1 MSWNWRIVCSG
12 KKEENFKTWG
22 TSQAIG
28 CWCSLSELNQETS
41 WDGHVFL
48 GNETPWRP
56 LCITDTDAQT
66 RLWCHAWYLLY
77 VVTVLWCHAWY
88 LLYVVTVQSLSS
100 VRLLLTAWTAAYQAS
115 LSFIISR
122 SLLKLIVSIL
132 SPSICHEVGDA
143 TQPSHPLP
151 PSSPFAFN
159 LFQHQGLFQWVGSSH
174 QMAKVLELQF

>member
-122 SLLKLIVSIL
+122 SLLKLMSMELVMPPNHLIL
-132 SPSICHEVGDA
+132 CHPLLLLPSIFP
-143 TQPSHPLP
+143 TYT
-151 PSSPFAFN
+151 
-159 LFQHQGLFQWVGSSH
+159 
-174 QMAKVLELQF
+174 